1 MRTITDPRKAQKWKA
16 FSIAVKEEA
25 FETILDYYTENS
37 KDTNLSFSRFI
48 GKIIIDEIAKRK
60 TNLL

>member
-25 FETILDYYTENS
+25 FETILDYYTENA
-37 KDTNLSFSRFI
+37 KETNLSFNRFV
-48 GKIIIDEIAKRK
+48 GKILIEEIEKRK
-60 TNLL
+60 TDLL